1 MWSLFGFG
9 HGKGL
14 HNGAC
19 VVLKCFIWQE
29 QLDVESLELQNAKW
43 IVFLLREKLNG

>member
-14 HNGAC
+14 HNGIG
-19 VVLKCFIWQE
+19 VILKHLIWQA
-29 QLDVESLELQNAKW
+29 QLDVESLELQNAK
-43 IVFLLREKLNG
+43 